1 MILQWFIAAAAVL
14 EILRIFLLSR
24 DMRKLAIEKG
34 EDPLSWSIY
43 TVILWVGVELAVLY
57 VWYLNFGYNLSIVAG
72 VILGIIIARVLF
84 YFLKRNL
91 ENRGED
97 QLEEMIEEIGSTERK
112 T

>member
-1 MILQWFIAAAAVL
+1 MILQWFIGAAAIL

-24 DMRKLAIEKG
+24 DMRKLAQEKG

-43 TVILWVGVELAVLY
+43 TVILWVGVELVVLY
-57 VWYLNFGYNLSIVAG
+57 IWYLNFGYNLSIVAG
-72 VILGIIIARVLF
+72 VILGIIVARVLF

-97 QLEEMIEEIGSTERK
+97 GLEEMIEEIGSTEK
-112 T
+112 KA